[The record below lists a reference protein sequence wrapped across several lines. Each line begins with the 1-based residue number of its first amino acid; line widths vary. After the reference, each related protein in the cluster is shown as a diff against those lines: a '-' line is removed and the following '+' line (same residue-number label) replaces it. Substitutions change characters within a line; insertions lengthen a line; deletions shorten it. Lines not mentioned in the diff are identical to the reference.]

1 MKSKHRNFKK
11 YKSDRFFVFKG
22 EISAGK
28 THTAISRAVDLSNEY
43 CLYNSDNILYITN
56 EEKQYIIDN
65 YKNLKEN
72 DTNLTFFSAINN
84 SFEVLSVNNLI
95 DSYFSSYSKKSKHIC
110 SIIEDKEDKIK
121 VIIEGISK
129 LKLQYPKSKLLNI
142 KNSTFLLEEIEYI
155 KSNGIENLED
165 YQELIRKGR
174 EKKLSKSSS
183 SREVIYNLLIFY
195 NSFLKQNNL
204 IDSIDKEVLARKEG
218 SKESS
223 KKYTHIILD
232 NSEKL
237 TKSQLQF
244 VKALFQNKAYS
255 NFVVV
260 INDKVNTN
268 PLAYFTS
275 NKEIKSFYGEN
286 KYKVVRFKEKTL
298 MKQPS
303 LNTNKYLY
311 EENLAND
318 DNDSRGN
325 TFINKSIQEVQSI
338 ALKEKEITKKDN
350 LLEGHNL
357 KQEDKFL
364 NYTQNEKD
372 SQMKMVNSYMEYFGY
387 YDIRNKKIYDFAI
400 DSSSCKEIILEPNG
414 DGQTL
419 KEDELRSVAVYS
431 DIAAG
436 EPILISDEIEGAFNI
451 PTYWLKGVKDAFMLK
466 VKGNSMI
473 GANIH
478 DGDYVLIR
486 KQSIANNRDIVAVD
500 LDGNATLKRLSITK
514 EGIFL
519 IPENPKYDPIKVENE
534 DTMIIGT
541 AIGVISRK

>member
-1 MKSKHRNFKK
+1 MKSKQSKFNK
-11 YKSDRFFVFKG
+11 YKNDRFFVFKG
-22 EISAGK
+22 EIRAGK
-28 THTAISRAVDLSNEY
+28 THTAISRAAYLSNEY
-43 CLYNSDNILYITN
+43 CIYNSDNILYITN
-56 EEKQYIIDN
+56 EEKQYIGDI
-65 YKNLKEN
+65 YKDLREN
-72 DTNLTFFSAINN
+72 NTNLTFFSSINN
-84 SFEVLSVNNLI
+84 SFEVLSVGNLI
-95 DSYFSSYSKKSKHIC
+95 DSYFNSYSKKSKSTY
-110 SIIEDKEDKIK
+110 SIIENEKDKIK
-121 VIIEGISK
+121 VILEGIGK
-129 LKLQYPKSKLLNI
+129 LKPQYPKSKLLNS
-142 KNSTFLLEEIEYI
+142 KNTNFLLEEIEYI
-155 KSNGIENLED
+155 KSNGIESLED
-165 YQELIRKGR
+165 YQGFIRKGKQ
-174 EKKLSKSSS
+174 KKISKNSS
-183 SREVIYNLLIFY
+183 SREVIYSLLIFY

-204 IDSIDKEVLARKEG
+204 IDSIDKEVLAREEG
-218 SKESS
+218 SKKSS

-232 NSEKL
+232 NSEEL
-237 TKSQLQF
+237 TGTQLQF
-244 VKALFQNKAYS
+244 VKTLFENKSYS

-260 INDKVNTN
+260 INDKGNTT
-268 PLAYFTS
+268 PLTYFTG

-286 KYKVVRFKEKTL
+286 KYKVIKFKERAI

-303 LNTNKYLY
+303 LNIDEHLS

-318 DNDSRGN
+318 NNDLCEN
-325 TFINKSIQEVQSI
+325 TFTNENTQEVESI
-338 ALKEKEITKKDN
+338 TLKEKDITEKDD
-350 LLEGHNL
+350 LLEGHDL
-357 KQEDKFL
+357 KQEEKFL
-364 NYTQNEKD
+364 SYKQNEKD

-387 YDIRNKKIYDFAI
+387 YDIRNKKIYDFAV
-400 DSSSCKEIILEPNG
+400 DSSSYKEIILEPNG

-419 KEDELRSVAVYS
+419 KEDDLRSVAVYS

-534 DTMIIGT
+534 DAMIIGT